1 MITPRRTRLI
11 RVPDLHAFRRA
22 IGRCSARPEALVIV
36 PNRAAG
42 RQIERTV
49 SRSPDGF
56 PRFLTRDEL
65 YDELHARLGGPRRL
79 TAFEREAIAQSAA
92 VRAANA
98 GPELP
103 FRVRPGLVA
112 EMLKFYDQLRRQ
124 SQALARFGELI
135 EQAIGTDASADRGA
149 ERMLQQTRFLAHAFA
164 AYEESATASGK
175 FDEHLLRARLI
186 EQPLR
191 PPPAHIVVTVADW
204 IADPA
209 GLFVADF
216 DLLARMPD
224 VETIDIITTEAT
236 LASGFHQR
244 LHEWLPGL
252 EETAD
257 GNASG
262 QPAVRPVLSVPVG
275 APPEQPWFVRRDR
288 EEELIAIARKYG
300 AVRGGPKSPH
310 HDIAGGP
317 KGPHDD
323 DAAEGQASLPFD
335 REEEVAQVGVVYKRP
350 LPYLYLAPAT
360 LGAAGVEYETAD
372 ALPLAGE
379 PTAAAVDLLLDAVE
393 TGFSRESLIAMLRS
407 PHFTIID
414 PPATAAAL
422 AALDRSLSEKRYLG
436 DPARLE
442 QIADGWTDE
451 ATRNAVAGA
460 VLVAHR
466 LLPLADPGPASAL
479 LQRLASLLAELWRPL
494 EPADRFAIRDQ
505 RARAAVSEVIEALR
519 AAHATYHD
527 PKWTFADLAGAV
539 RRSIEAST
547 FAEPLSAR
555 GAEASLSLLDDQAA
569 RFGSFDDVFIV
580 GLIENDWPEP
590 GVRNIFYPPALLKAL
605 GWPSEQDRH
614 AAAEA
619 RFIDL
624 LGSAKH
630 STALSTFT
638 LDDEAIVGR
647 SALLDEAGR
656 ARLATVAQNVV
667 PSQVFDADALLQ
679 VPAEFEHLAPEPRAW
694 ASLRFARPPA
704 DRPEFHGVSGPP
716 KARAWSVSGIETY
729 LDCPFKF
736 FARYVLQLDEEPED
750 EEVLDPR
757 RQGQF
762 VHAVFEEF
770 FRAWQEGRR
779 GGITPEN
786 LDEARQVFEAVVDRQ
801 LERATFSE
809 AEAGLERTRLLGSPA
824 ASGLGEA
831 VFRMEA
837 ERPVPVIAR
846 LLEYSVNGELT
857 VQTQGG
863 TRNVALRGKADRL
876 DLLDD
881 GTFRLIDYKLGWPP
895 DRSRALQLPLY
906 ALAAEQ
912 RLQNY
917 RGRNYVLGEAAYL
930 AFKGPR
936 RVVPLFSTPV
946 QRAEVMTKAQER
958 LTAALDAI
966 GRGEFP
972 PTPDDVYRCESC
984 SFAAVCRKDYVDG

>member
-22 IGRCSARPEALVIV
+22 IGRCSARPDALVIV
-36 PNRAAG
+36 PNRAAV
-42 RQIERTV
+42 RQLERTV
-49 SRSPDGF
+49 APSASGS
-56 PRFLTRDEL
+56 PRFLTRDEW
-65 YDELHARLGGPRRL
+65 YAHLHARLGGPRRL
-79 TAFEREAIAQSAA
+79 TASEREAIAQAAA
-92 VRAANA
+92 VQAAGTA
-98 GPELP
+98 PDLP
-103 FRVRPGLVA
+103 FRIRPGLVA
-112 EMLKFYDQLRRQ
+112 EMQRFYDQLRRQ
-124 SQALARFGELI
+124 SQAVARFGELL
-135 EQAIGTDASADRGA
+135 EEAIGTDPSADRGA
-149 ERMLQQTRFLAHAFA
+149 ERMLQQTRFLARAFA
-164 AYEESATASGK
+164 GYEERAKASGA

-186 EQPLR
+186 EGPLS

-204 IADPA
+204 IADPD

-216 DLLARMPD
+216 DLLARMPG
-224 VETIDIITTEAT
+224 VQTIDIISTEAT

-252 EETAD
+252 EETTD
-257 GNASG
+257 GVRFE
-262 QPAVRPVLSVPVG
+262 QPAARPRLIVPAG
-275 APPEQPWFVRRDR
+275 APPEQSWFVRRDR
-288 EEELIAIARKYG
+288 EEELIAIARRY
-300 AVRGGPKSPH
+300 GGPERRR
-310 HDIAGGP
+310 GGP
-317 KGPHDD
+317 KGPHYDRSD
-323 DAAEGQASLPFD
+323 GPEGGQGSLPFD
-335 REEEVAQVGVVYKRP
+335 EEGVRVAVVYKRP

-360 LGAAGVEYETAD
+360 LGAAGLEYETAD
-372 ALPLAGE
+372 TLPLAAE

-393 TGFSRESLIAMLRS
+393 TGFSRESLVAMLRS
-407 PHFTIID
+407 PHFRIVD
-414 PPATAAAL
+414 PPVSAASL
-422 AALDRSLSEKRYLG
+422 SALDRSLSEKRYLG

-442 QIADGWTDE
+442 QIVEGWTDE
-451 ATRNAVAGA
+451 ATRSAAAGA
-460 VLVAHR
+460 VVVSRR
-466 LLPLADPGPASAL
+466 LLPLADPAPASRL
-479 LQRLASLLAELWRPL
+479 LHQLASLLSELWRPL
-494 EPADRFAIRDQ
+494 DGGDRFAVRDQ
-505 RARAAVSEVIEALR
+505 RGRSAVAEVIEALR

-527 PKWTFADLAGAV
+527 PQWTFADLAGAV
-539 RRSIEAST
+539 RRAIEAST
-547 FAEPLSAR
+547 FAQPSSAADR
-555 GAEASLSLLDDQAA
+555 AATVSLVDDQAA
-569 RFGSFDDVFIV
+569 RYGSFDDVVIV

-590 GVRNIFYPPALLKAL
+590 GIRNIFYPPALLKTL

-624 LGSAKH
+624 LGSAAH

-638 LDDEAIVGR
+638 LEDEAIVGR
-647 SALLDEAGR
+647 SALLDDVGR
-656 ARLATVAQNVV
+656 ARLSAIAEDHVAAF
-667 PSQVFDADALLQ
+667 PIFDADALLKE
-679 VPAEFEHLAPEPRAW
+679 PIEFEQLAAPEAREW
-694 ASLRFARPPA
+694 ASLRLRRPSA
-704 DRPEFHGVSGPP
+704 DRPEFHGVAGPRKP
-716 KARAWSVSGIETY
+716 RVWSVSGIETY

-762 VHAVFEEF
+762 VHAVFEDF
-770 FRAWQEGRR
+770 FRAWQQGGR

-786 LDEARQVFEAVVDRQ
+786 LGEARQVFETVVDRQ

-846 LLEYSVNGELT
+846 LLEFSINGEMT
-857 VQTQGG
+857 VKTPDGVR
-863 TRNVALRGKADRL
+863 TVALRGKADRL

-912 RLQNY
+912 RLENF
-917 RGRNYVLGEAAYL
+917 RGRRYVLGEAAYL

-936 RVVPLFSTPV
+936 RVVPLFTTPG
-946 QRAEVMTKAQER
+946 QRAEVMSKAQER
-958 LTAALDAI
+958 LTTALDAI
-966 GRGEFP
+966 GRGEYP

>member
-1 MITPRRTRLI
+1 MITPRRTRLV

-22 IGRCSARPEALVIV
+22 VGRCSAGPDALVIV
-36 PNRAAG
+36 PNRAAV
-42 RQIERTV
+42 RQAERTV
-49 SRSPDGF
+49 APLASGN
-56 PRFLTRDEL
+56 PRFLTRDEW

-79 TAFEREAIAQSAA
+79 TAFEREAIAQAAA
-92 VRAANA
+92 VQAAHEA
-98 GPELP
+98 PDLP

-112 EMLKFYDQLRRQ
+112 ELQRFYDQLRRQ
-124 SQALARFGELI
+124 SQAVARFGELL
-135 EQAIGTDASADRGA
+135 EQAIGTDPAADRGA
-149 ERMLQQTRFLAHAFA
+149 ERMLQQTRFLARAFA
-164 AYEESATASGK
+164 EYEERAKASGA

-186 EQPLR
+186 EKPLSR
-191 PPPAHIVVTVADW
+191 PPAHIVVTVADW
-204 IADPA
+204 IADPD

-216 DLLARMPD
+216 DLLARMSG
-224 VETIDIITTEAT
+224 VQTIDIIATEGT

-252 EETAD
+252 EETND
-257 GNASG
+257 GDAFG
-262 QPAVRPVLSVPVG
+262 QPAARPFLSVPAG
-275 APPEQPWFVRRDR
+275 APPEQPWFVCRDR
-288 EEELIAIARKYG
+288 EEELIAIARRY
-300 AVRGGPKSPH
+300 
-310 HDIAGGP
+310 GGP
-317 KGPHDD
+317 KGPPDV
-323 DAAEGQASLPFD
+323 EGQAELPFD
-335 REEEVAQVGVVYKRP
+335 QGDSGRIAVVYKRP

-360 LGAAGVEYETAD
+360 LGAAGLQYETAD
-372 ALPLAGE
+372 ALPLAAE

-393 TGFSRESLIAMLRS
+393 TGFSRESLVAMLRT
-407 PHFTIID
+407 PHFRIVA
-414 PPATAAAL
+414 PPVSAASL
-422 AALDRSLSEKRYLG
+422 SALDRALSEKRYLG

-442 QIADGWTDE
+442 QIVEGWTDE
-451 ATRNAVAGA
+451 ATRNAAAGA
-460 VLVAHR
+460 IVVSRR
-466 LLPLADPGPASAL
+466 LSPLADPAPASAL

-494 EPADRFAIRDQ
+494 DRGDQFAVRDQ
-505 RARAAVSEVIEALR
+505 RARSAVAEVIEALR

-527 PKWTFADLAGAV
+527 PQWTFADLAGAV

-547 FAEPLSAR
+547 FAQQSSDADR
-555 GAEASLSLLDDQAA
+555 ASVSLVDDQAA
-569 RFGSFDDVFIV
+569 RYGSFDEVVIV

-590 GVRNIFYPPALLKAL
+590 GVRNIFYPPALLKTL

-624 LGSAKH
+624 LGSASH

-638 LDDEAIVGR
+638 LEDEAIVGR
-647 SALLDEAGR
+647 SALLDDVGR
-656 ARLATVAQNVV
+656 ARLSAIADDNVASF
-667 PSQVFDADALLQ
+667 PIFDADALL
-679 VPAEFEHLAPEPRAW
+679 AEPIGLEQLAPEARQW
-694 ASLRFARPPA
+694 ATLRLRRPSA
-704 DRPEFHGVSGPP
+704 DRPEFHGGAGPP
-716 KARAWSVSGIETY
+716 KPRVWSVSGIETY

-762 VHAVFEEF
+762 VHAVFEDF
-770 FRAWQEGRR
+770 FRAWQEGGR

-786 LDEARQVFEAVVDRQ
+786 LVEARRVFETVVDRQ

-837 ERPVPVIAR
+837 ERPVPVTAR
-846 LLEYSVNGELT
+846 LLEYSVNGEIT
-857 VQTQGG
+857 VKTQNGVR
-863 TRNVALRGKADRL
+863 TVALRGKADRL

-912 RLQNY
+912 RLENF
-917 RGRNYVLGEAAYL
+917 RGRSYVLGEAAYL

-936 RVVPLFSTPV
+936 RVVPLFTTPG
-946 QRAEVMTKAQER
+946 QRAEVISKAQER

>member
-22 IGRCSARPEALVIV
+22 IGRCSARPDALVIV
-36 PNRAAG
+36 PNRAAV
-42 RQIERTV
+42 RQAERTV
-49 SRSPDGF
+49 APSASGT
-56 PRFLTRDEL
+56 PRFLTRDEW

-79 TAFEREAIAQSAA
+79 TASEREAIAQAAA
-92 VRAANA
+92 VQAANA
-98 GPELP
+98 APDLP

-112 EMLKFYDQLRRQ
+112 EMQRFYDQLRRQ
-124 SQALARFGELI
+124 SQAVARFGELL
-135 EQAIGTDASADRGA
+135 EQAIGTDPSADRGA
-149 ERMLQQTRFLAHAFA
+149 ERMLQQTRFLARAFA
-164 AYEESATASGK
+164 VYEERAKASGA

-186 EQPLR
+186 EKPIS

-204 IADPA
+204 IADPD

-216 DLLARMPD
+216 DLLARMPG
-224 VETIDIITTEAT
+224 VQTIDIIATEAT

-252 EETAD
+252 EETTD
-257 GNASG
+257 GDASE
-262 QPAVRPVLSVPVG
+262 QPAARPFLTVPPG
-275 APPEQPWFVRRDR
+275 APLEQPWFVRRDR
-288 EEELIAIARKYG
+288 EEELIAIARRYG
-300 AVRGGPKSPH
+300 GHKGRPGGPEGRRY
-310 HDIAGGP
+310 GGEMQ
-317 KGPHDD
+317 G
-323 DAAEGQASLPFD
+323 SLPFD
-335 REEEVAQVGVVYKRP
+335 EGGVRVAVVYKRP

-360 LGAAGVEYETAD
+360 LGAAGLGYETAD
-372 ALPLAGE
+372 ALPLAAE

-393 TGFSRESLIAMLRS
+393 TGFSRESLVAMLRS
-407 PHFTIID
+407 PHFRIVD
-414 PPATAAAL
+414 PPASAASVS
-422 AALDRSLSEKRYLG
+422 ALDRALSEKRYLG
-436 DPARLE
+436 DPARLQ
-442 QIADGWTDE
+442 QIVEGWTDE
-451 ATRNAVAGA
+451 ATRNAAAGA
-460 VLVAHR
+460 VVVSRR
-466 LLPLADPGPASAL
+466 LLPLADPAPASAL
-479 LQRLASLLAELWRPL
+479 LHRLASLLAELWRPL
-494 EPADRFAIRDQ
+494 DGGDRFAVRDQ
-505 RARAAVSEVIEALR
+505 RARSAVAEVIEALR

-527 PKWTFADLAGAV
+527 PRWTFADLAGAV

-547 FAEPLSAR
+547 FTQPSSDADRAPTI
-555 GAEASLSLLDDQAA
+555 SLVDDQAA
-569 RFGSFDDVFIV
+569 RYGSFDDVFIV
-580 GLIENDWPEP
+580 GLIENDWPET
-590 GVRNIFYPPALLKAL
+590 GIRNIFYPPALLKTL

-624 LGSAKH
+624 LGSAAH

-638 LDDEAIVGR
+638 LEDEAIVGR
-647 SALLDEAGR
+647 SALLDDVGR
-656 ARLATVAQNVV
+656 ARLSAIADDHVAAF
-667 PSQVFDADALLQ
+667 PIFDADALLTEPIELEQ
-679 VPAEFEHLAPEPRAW
+679 LTPEAREW
-694 ASLRFARPPA
+694 ASLRLRRPSA
-704 DRPEFHGVSGPP
+704 DRPEFHGVAGPP
-716 KARAWSVSGIETY
+716 KSRVWSVSGIETY

-762 VHAVFEEF
+762 VHAVFEDF
-770 FRAWQEGRR
+770 FREWQQGGR

-786 LDEARQVFEAVVDRQ
+786 LGEARQVFEMVVDRQ

-846 LLEYSVNGELT
+846 LLEYGVNGEMT
-857 VQTQGG
+857 VKTQDGVR
-863 TRNVALRGKADRL
+863 TVALRGKADRL

-912 RLQNY
+912 RLENF
-917 RGRNYVLGEAAYL
+917 RGRSYVLGEAAYL

-936 RVVPLFSTPV
+936 RVVPLFTTPGH
-946 QRAEVMTKAQER
+946 RAEVMSKAQER
-958 LTAALDAI
+958 LTVALDAI